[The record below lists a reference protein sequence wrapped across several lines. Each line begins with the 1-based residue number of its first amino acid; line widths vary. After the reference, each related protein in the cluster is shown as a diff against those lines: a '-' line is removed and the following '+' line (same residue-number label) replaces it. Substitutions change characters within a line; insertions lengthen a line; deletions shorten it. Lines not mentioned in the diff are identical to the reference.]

1 MARKAESKFWDRV
14 RPLLAGLH
22 PTRIEN
28 AAGTGTPDVN
38 TTLGWIELK
47 QVHEKDIPKRDATP
61 LRLDHFT
68 AEQRAWLAGRANA
81 GGACWVLLLLGEEWL
96 LFRGMDAALHLG
108 HWTVE
113 ATRNLACARWREKP
127 TLESFQHALRESIA

>member
-1 MARKAESKFWDRV
+1 MARKAESRFWDRV

-38 TTLGWIELK
+38 ITLGWIELK
-47 QVHEKDIPKRDATP
+47 QVQEKDIPKRDATT

-68 AEQRAWLAGRANA
+68 AQQRAWLAGRANA

-96 LFRGMDAALHLG
+96 LFKGMDAALSLG
-108 HWTVE
+108 HCTLE
-113 ATRNLACARWREKP
+113 ATRHLACVRWSEKP
-127 TLESFQHALRESIA
+127 TIESFQRALRESMA